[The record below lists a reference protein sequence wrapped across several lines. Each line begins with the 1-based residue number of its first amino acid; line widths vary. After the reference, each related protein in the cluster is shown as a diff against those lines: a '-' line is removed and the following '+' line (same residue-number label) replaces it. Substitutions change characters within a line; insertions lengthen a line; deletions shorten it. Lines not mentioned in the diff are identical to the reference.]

1 METIFCFRLFDE
13 ITEYCHTFTRA
24 ILDIVIEDDVLS
36 DILYLKI
43 CDEISRSVELVAE
56 NVESTGEID
65 ADEISKYLRDEW
77 VHVFHTTTKHLRSI
91 PAWADEFVEVS
102 SKSLA
107 SQIEKMVM
115 SFIGRIGPRLN
126 RFVL

>member
-13 ITEYCHTFTRA
+13 ITEYCHTFTRST
-24 ILDIVIEDDVLS
+24 LDIVIEDDVLS

-43 CDEISRSVELVAE
+43 CDEISRSVELVSE
-56 NVESTGEID
+56 NVEDTGEID
-65 ADEISKYLRDEW
+65 ANEISNSLSDEW
-77 VHVFHTTTKHLRSI
+77 VHVFHTTTNHLRSV
-91 PAWADEFVEVS
+91 PEWADEFVEVG
-102 SKSLA
+102 SKSLE

>member
-1 METIFCFRLFDE
+1 METIFCFGLSDE
-13 ITEYCHTFTRA
+13 ITKYCHTFTRA
-24 ILDIVIEDDVLS
+24 TLDIVIEDDVLS

-43 CDEISRSVELVAE
+43 CNEISRSVELVAE

-65 ADEISKYLRDEW
+65 ADEISNYLRDEW
-77 VHVFHTTTKHLRSI
+77 VHVFHTTTEHLRSI